1 MGSRMVSSQHCPTGP
16 SPLREYRHPWL
27 LGWVT
32 QCEYI
37 TANEVLVQLLSW
49 RAWSVFFN
57 GVCGEIGV
65 AYDVF
70 ATVWRSIGMDYRT
83 SPDDADELTKHA
95 MRARRHRTRLQSKN
109 ESAGPFCVGDPCP
122 QSVKEVSRKED

>member
-1 MGSRMVSSQHCPTGP
+1 MGSRMVSSQHCPTEP

-27 LGWVT
+27 PGWVT

-65 AYDVF
+65 AYDKF
-70 ATVWRSIGMDYRT
+70 ATVWRIIGIDYRT
-83 SPDDADELTKHA
+83 GLEDADELTEHA

-122 QSVKEVSRKED
+122 QSVKEVSRK

>member
-1 MGSRMVSSQHCPTGP
+1 MLLNIAQSGRLL
-16 SPLREYRHPWL
+16 LRGYRHPWL
-27 LGWVT
+27 PGWLT

-65 AYDVF
+65 AYDQF

-83 SPDDADELTKHA
+83 GLEDADELTEHA
-95 MRARRHRTRLQSKN
+95 IRVRRHRTRLQSEN
-109 ESAGPFCVGDPCP
+109 ESAGLCWRPLSTERQGG
-122 QSVKEVSRKED
+122 